1 MKTLLLITTIV
12 TTSFCFSQEKKL
24 ANRLS
29 IDYNFG
35 FNKPTSKLTD
45 GYTLK
50 TINMFHTDLGLR
62 YMFNNKCG
70 FKLDAGLDNFKS
82 TVNNYSFNTKY
93 LRFSLQGV
101 INVGALIGFN
111 NSKFG
116 LLLHGGAGTASLDSN
131 VIRIGKPADDMINVI
146 VGLTPQFRLT
156 NKIAVNVDLS
166 YISNI
171 YQDHK
176 FDYHSL
182 TISNGFDGNIFN
194 ASVGL
199 SYYLGKN
206 EKHLDWS
213 DGSESLNNQQIDSL
227 ELRLVNATKTLQKS
241 TSGNN
246 LNPTA
251 SQIEKPSLQQLQ
263 EQIKATQTALVDTD
277 KDGVAD
283 YLDLEPNTPAGVK
296 VDKDGKEIKK

>member
-1 MKTLLLITTIV
+1 MKTLLFITTILI
-12 TTSFCFSQEKKL
+12 SSICLSQEKTM
-24 ANRLS
+24 NNLS

-35 FNKPTSKLTD
+35 VNKPTSKLTD
-45 GYTLK
+45 GYSLK
-50 TINMFHTDLGLR
+50 TINFFHTDLGLR

-70 FKLDAGLDNFKS
+70 VKLDVGLDNFKS
-82 TVNNYSFNTKY
+82 SINNYNFNSKY
-93 LRFSLQGV
+93 LRFSLQGI
-101 INVGALIGFN
+101 INVGSLIGFN

-146 VGLTPQFRLT
+146 IGLTPQFRIT
-156 NKIAVNVDLS
+156 NKIAVNIDLT

-171 YQDHK
+171 YQDHR

-182 TISNGFDGNIFN
+182 STSHGFDGNIFN
-194 ASVGL
+194 ASIGL
-199 SYYLGKN
+199 SYYIGKN
-206 EKHLDWS
+206 EKHFDWS
-213 DGSESLNNQQIDSL
+213 DGSESINNQQIDSL

-241 TSGNN
+241 SSGSN

-251 SQIEKPSLQQLQ
+251 NQIEKPSLDQLK

-277 KDGVAD
+277 KDGIAD
-283 YLDLEPNTPAGVK
+283 YLDLEPNTPEGVK